1 MKILPNILT
10 GGKVMFPAFQGSLR
24 IKSVD
29 MRLLAKSN
37 TESESFSVMSDS
49 LRPHGLEFSRPEYR
63 SVAFPF
69 IRGSSQPR
77 D

>member
-1 MKILPNILT
+1 MFLT
-10 GGKVMFPAFQGSLR
+10 FQGSL
-24 IKSVD
+24 KSVN

-49 LRPHGLEFSRPEYR
+49 LWPLGLEFSRPKYW

-69 IRGSSQPR
+69 FRGSSQLS
-77 D
+77 DWT